1 MEKISPECVA
11 TVNETC
17 AEDMEQ
23 SLAEDVGK
31 VSATEERS
39 ETLLGC
45 DFIVEDDSTRLLWS
59 LRMCV
64 PQSRGTTGCD

>member
-17 AEDMEQ
+17 AEDVEQ
-23 SLAEDVGK
+23 SLAEDVK

-39 ETLLGC
+39 ETLLDC
-45 DFIVEDDSTRLLWS
+45 DFIVEEDSTRLLS
-59 LRMCV
+59 
-64 PQSRGTTGCD
+64 SY